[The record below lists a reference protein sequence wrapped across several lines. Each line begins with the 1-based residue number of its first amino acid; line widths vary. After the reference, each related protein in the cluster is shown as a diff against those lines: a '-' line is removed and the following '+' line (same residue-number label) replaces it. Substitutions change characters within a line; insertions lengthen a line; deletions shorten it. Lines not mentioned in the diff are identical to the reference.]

1 MRNSYDLNFEA
12 IAVIFSDEYYP
23 FLKFNTINA
32 IYKKCPPN
40 IGGQA
45 YIILSHFQ
53 KDFISPRMNLLSS
66 FRSSALIASS
76 PFKSAAPKISASPDE
91 ADDLMMHTS

>member
-40 IGGQA
+40 IGG
-45 YIILSHFQ
+45 H
-53 KDFISPRMNLLSS
+53 
-66 FRSSALIASS
+66 
-76 PFKSAAPKISASPDE
+76 
-91 ADDLMMHTS
+91 